1 MSGEVLS
8 RSQMERV
15 PDVMWSTVTARLLA
29 QPALAPDFVI
39 DLDAPAETGAPRQTA
54 SPSQVR
60 IRPRVMFVAS
70 NGGHLAQLLGLQSW
84 WSGRE
89 RVWVSFD
96 KPDARSQLEGEEVV
110 WAHWPTTRNLTN
122 LVRNLV
128 LAIRVLGRDRPDVV
142 VSTGAGVALPF
153 FIAARLRRIPTVFI
167 EVYDRMDSR
176 SLSGRLCRPLS
187 TEFLVQWPEQ
197 EKFYP
202 GSTMV
207 GPLM

>member
-1 MSGEVLS
+1 VI
-8 RSQMERV
+8 
-15 PDVMWSTVTARLLA
+15 WSTAAARLL
-29 QPALAPDFVI
+29 PRPSSTSDLVI
-39 DLDAPAETGAPRQTA
+39 DLDAPAETGTPQPTVV
-54 SPSQVR
+54 PSQVR
-60 IRPRVMFVAS
+60 TRPRVMFVAS
-70 NGGHLAQLLGLQSW
+70 NGGHLAQLLGLRSW

-89 RVWVSFD
+89 RLWVSFD
-96 KPDARSQLEGEEVV
+96 KPDARSQLEGEEVI
-110 WAHWPTTRNLTN
+110 WAHWPTTRHIGNL
-122 LVRNLV
+122 LRNFA
-128 LAIRVLGRDRPDVV
+128 LAMRVVGRERPDVV

-176 SLSGRLCRPLS
+176 SLSGRLCRPLA